1 MIRAARPADAEDE
14 RSVERAAGARFADIQ
29 MPEVAAHEPISA
41 QELAD
46 YAREGRSWV
55 ATDADDKVV
64 GYVIADVVA
73 GCAHVEQVSVHP
85 VHQGEG
91 LGRALL
97 EEVQRWADGEGLLG
111 VTLTTFKDVAWN
123 RPLYEHLGFKV
134 LAESELSPE
143 LRQIRDAE
151 TARGLDP
158 SNRVCMRKELGTQ
171 GASRGQ

>member
-1 MIRAARPADAEDE
+1 MIRAARPDDAEDE
-14 RSVERAAGARFADIQ
+14 RSVERAAARFADIG
-29 MPEVAAHEPISA
+29 MPDVAGHEPISSQA
-41 QELAD
+41 LAE

-55 ATDADDKVV
+55 ATDAEDRAV
-64 GYVIADVVA
+64 GYVIVEVVD

-85 VHQGEG
+85 DYQGTG

-97 EEVQRWADGEGLLG
+97 EEVERWAETKGLHG

-123 RPLYEHLGFKV
+123 RPLYEHLGFMV

-151 TARGLDP
+151 TTRGLDP
-158 SNRVCMRKELGTQ
+158 STRVCMRKPLGPP
-171 GASRGQ
+171 GASRSP

>member
-14 RSVERAAGARFADIQ
+14 RSVERAAGARFAGIQ
-29 MPEVAAHEPISA
+29 MSDVAAHEPISA

-46 YAREGRSWV
+46 YARDGRSWV
-55 ATDADDKVV
+55 ATDADDRAV

-85 VHQGEG
+85 DHQGAG

-97 EEVQRWADGEGLLG
+97 EEVERWAETRGLHG

-123 RPLYEHLGFKV
+123 RPLYEHLGFTV

-158 SNRVCMRKELGTQ
+158 STRVCMHKPLAPP
-171 GASRGQ
+171 GAIPGL